1 MDYVGAYLKYI
12 ETEKRYSSHTLA
24 AYKKDLS
31 QFSEYIFQQYSIKH
45 NKLSLVSQEHL
56 RSWLVSLMEKG
67 MAPSSVNRKLSA
79 IKSLSK
85 YLLKKDILKWDASLL
100 LTGPKKQRALPVFV
114 PQDEMHKLFD
124 HLSKDETT
132 DKRDVLIL
140 EILFTTGIRLS
151 ELLGIKVED
160 IDLNLMQVKVLGKRN
175 KERIIPISNHLKKI
189 ISEYISEYN
198 INLGLL
204 IKTDSGKPAY
214 PKLVYRVVYKYLNL
228 FTSSQKKSPHV
239 LRHSFATAMTN
250 NGAPLLAI
258 KEVLGHES
266 LAATQIYTH
275 NSIEKLKK
283 VYKQAHPRG

>member
-1 MDYVGAYLKYI
+1 MDYVGAYLKYL
-12 ETEKRYSSHTLA
+12 ETEKRYSQHTII
-24 AYKKDLS
+24 AYKKDLN
-31 QFSEYIFQQYSIKH
+31 QFTVYIFEQYAIKLEDL
-45 NKLSLVSQEHL
+45 KLVKQEHL
-56 RSWLVSLMEKG
+56 RSWLVSLMEEG

-85 YLLKKDILKWDASLL
+85 FLLKKSLLDWDASLL
-100 LTGPKKQRALPVFV
+100 LTGPKKKRALPVFV
-114 PQDEMHKLFD
+114 PQDEMYKLLEQ
-124 HLSKDETT
+124 LSDDDSI
-132 DKRDVLIL
+132 DKKEVLIL

-151 ELLGIKVED
+151 ELLGIRVED
-160 IDLNLMQVKVLGKRN
+160 IDFELMQVKVLGKRN
-175 KERIIPISNHLKKI
+175 KERIIPISKNLINI
-189 ISEYISEYN
+189 IVEYIRSNKIES
-198 INLGLL
+198 GFLL
-204 IKTDSGKPAY
+204 RTDAGKPAY
-214 PKLVYRVVYKYLNL
+214 PKLIYRIVYKYLNL
-228 FTSSQKKSPHV
+228 FTSSEKKSPHV

>member
-1 MDYVGAYLKYI
+1 MGHVGAYLKYI
-12 ETEKRYSSHTLA
+12 ETEKRYSRHTLS
-24 AYKKDLS
+24 AYRKDLA
-31 QFSEYIFQQYSIKH
+31 QFSEYIYEQYLIKP
-45 NKLSLVSQEHL
+45 NELSLVKQEHL
-56 RSWLVSLMEKG
+56 RSWLVSLMENG

-85 YLLKKDILKWDASLL
+85 YLLKKNIMKWDVALL
-100 LTGPKKQRALPVFV
+100 LSGPKKKRSLPVFV
-114 PQDEMHKLFD
+114 TQDEMYSLFEKL
-124 HLSKDETT
+124 STDETVN
-132 DKRDVLIL
+132 KRDVLIL
-140 EILFTTGIRLS
+140 EILFTTGIRLA
-151 ELLGIKVED
+151 ELLGICVKD
-160 IDLNLMQVKVLGKRN
+160 IDMNLMQVKVLGKRN
-175 KERIIPISNHLKKI
+175 KERIIPISSHLKKI
-189 ISEYISEYN
+189 IIEYMSELEIQS
-198 INLGLL
+198 GVL

-214 PKLVYRVVYKYLNL
+214 PKLIYRVVYKYLNL
-228 FTSSQKKSPHV
+228 FTSSEKKSPHV